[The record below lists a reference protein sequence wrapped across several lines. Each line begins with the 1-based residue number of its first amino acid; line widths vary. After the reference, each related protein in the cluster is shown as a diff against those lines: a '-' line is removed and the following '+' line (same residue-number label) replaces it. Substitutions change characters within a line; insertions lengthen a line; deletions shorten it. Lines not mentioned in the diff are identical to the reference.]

1 MERCYD
7 GVGLGSSNSRVQREA
22 AIAEEKGL

>member
-7 GVGLGSSNSRVQREA
+7 GVGLGSSSSRVQREA
-22 AIAEEKGL
+22 ATAEENGL